1 VRCVTAAYRL
11 LLIERASELG
21 NDSVI
26 EFPSESI
33 LIAKELPGTAYTA
46 RNQGGL
52 HPDFTVSSAN
62 EKARRFPVRLK
73 TSLLVKEIDGSIVWG
88 WHCMIVG

>member
-26 EFPSESI
+26 EFPLASTESS
-33 LIAKELPGTAYTA
+33 LVAKELPGTAYTA

-73 TSLLVKEIDGSIVWG
+73 TTSLVKEIDGSIL
-88 WHCMIVG
+88 